1 MNKNTQRWTAAL
13 VIAALVVIGTFAWYS
28 QRRTSRF
35 IQSTTPTL
43 FFHGGGS
50 SYHAE
55 EHMVNAA
62 KKAGVTKTVLRA
74 DVSKNGQVTLH
85 GTMQRHAINPIVE
98 VNYQN
103 NRQLDFQKHGE
114 WAGNVVRVLQQRYGI
129 KKVNMVGHS
138 LGNISI
144 IYYEL

>member
-1 MNKNTQRWTAAL
+1 
-13 VIAALVVIGTFAWYS
+13 
-28 QRRTSRF
+28 
-35 IQSTTPTL
+35 
-43 FFHGGGS
+43 
-50 SYHAE
+50 
-55 EHMVNAA
+55 
-62 KKAGVTKTVLRA
+62 
-74 DVSKNGQVTLH
+74 
-85 GTMQRHAINPIVE
+85 MQRHAINPIVE

-144 IYYEL
+144 IYYELQNGRNTRVPQLQKQVDIAGFLPRFANPKD